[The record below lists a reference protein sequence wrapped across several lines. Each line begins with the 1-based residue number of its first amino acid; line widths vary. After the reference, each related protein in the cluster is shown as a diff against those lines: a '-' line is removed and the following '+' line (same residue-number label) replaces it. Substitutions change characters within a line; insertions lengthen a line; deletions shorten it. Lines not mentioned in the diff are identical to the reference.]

1 MADLLD
7 ETDPAAE
14 FLAQEQSSLAGIAD
28 ETLGMNPSRNVS
40 ERDHTMFTAISP

>member
-14 FLAQEQSSLAGIAD
+14 FLAQEQSNLAGIAA
-28 ETLGMNPSRNVS
+28 ETLGLDPTESVS
-40 ERDHTMFTAISP
+40 